1 MPIDI
6 YISISFLVC
15 YVYSICEVVAVH
27 GTSAAPA
34 AAYRALAASEA
45 AAHQRHQRLY
55 AADSDNHSAA
65 ASAPVPNAAAA
76 EVACSSYQQADAA
89 WTGPVPAPDL
99 LNLHAAA
106 ASGTTPSTA
115 AWWAL
120 ARSAATAAAAAPPPT
135 TYTHGYAE
143 VRCPVRHP
151 TCYEGFGTPNFYF
164 HDSIANKC
172 AYANLLM
179 RLAGRILVGRRP
191 HSRSSSVEL
200 RTGRW
205 GPAGSLQVPQ
215 RVLRSSLSCYCC
227 YCCCGG

>member
-1 MPIDI
+1 MPRAAMRSTAMPIDI

-55 AADSDNHSAA
+55 AAESDNHSAA
-65 ASAPVPNAAAA
+65 ASAPVPDAAAAA
-76 EVACSSYQQADAA
+76 ETARALRQQAAAA

-115 AWWAL
+115 AWWAP
-120 ARSAATAAAAAPPPT
+120 ARSAEIGSVLDPPCGVRAPT
-135 TYTHGYAE
+135 S
-143 VRCPVRHP
+143 CPAS
-151 TCYEGFGTPNFYF
+151 N
-164 HDSIANKC
+164 
-172 AYANLLM
+172 
-179 RLAGRILVGRRP
+179 
-191 HSRSSSVEL
+191 
-200 RTGRW
+200 
-205 GPAGSLQVPQ
+205 
-215 RVLRSSLSCYCC
+215 VLRRFRDS
-227 YCCCGG
+227 

>member
-1 MPIDI
+1 MVHRRHQLQHIVLLLHLKQQH
-6 YISISFLVC
+6 ISGISGFMLQNQTTTVQQHQHQFQMQQQQQQKQLVPC
-15 YVYSICEVVAVH
+15 ASKQPQHGQDLFQLRICSICMQQQHQVLLHLQQLGGHLLDLQQQQQQQHHHHRLRTRTVMPRSVH
-27 GTSAAPA
+27 L
-34 AAYRALAASEA
+34 R
-45 AAHQRHQRLY
+45 
-55 AADSDNHSAA
+55 
-65 ASAPVPNAAAA
+65 
-76 EVACSSYQQADAA
+76 
-89 WTGPVPAPDL
+89 
-99 LNLHAAA
+99 
-106 ASGTTPSTA
+106 
-115 AWWAL
+115 
-120 ARSAATAAAAAPPPT
+120 
-135 TYTHGYAE
+135 
-143 VRCPVRHP
+143 PVRHP

-172 AYANLLM
+172 AYDNLLM